1 MFPLLSQRGNDS
13 SHFLIRSINDFII
26 IVTLKLT
33 TVPIVV
39 ITIVFIT
46 SVDEI
51 FIKKTVS
58 IPPTMPAFETVWLT
72 WSLTR
77 FLLDFFEHFSRFHT
91 IILEVMKLKLLSTFL
106 P

>member
-1 MFPLLSQRGNDS
+1 MFPLLSQRGNDG
-13 SHFLIRSINDFII
+13 SHFLIRSINDFNI
-26 IVTLKLT
+26 IVTPKLT

-58 IPPTMPAFETVWLT
+58 IPPAMPALETV
-72 WSLTR
+72 
-77 FLLDFFEHFSRFHT
+77 
-91 IILEVMKLKLLSTFL
+91 
-106 P
+106 

>member
-1 MFPLLSQRGNDS
+1 MFPLLSQRGNHG
-13 SHFLIRSINDFII
+13 SHFLIRSINDFNI

-46 SVDEI
+46 SVEEI

-58 IPPTMPAFETVWLT
+58 IPPAMPAFETVWLT

-77 FLLDFFEHFSRFHT
+77 SNFGFF
-91 IILEVMKLKLLSTFL
+91 
-106 P
+106 